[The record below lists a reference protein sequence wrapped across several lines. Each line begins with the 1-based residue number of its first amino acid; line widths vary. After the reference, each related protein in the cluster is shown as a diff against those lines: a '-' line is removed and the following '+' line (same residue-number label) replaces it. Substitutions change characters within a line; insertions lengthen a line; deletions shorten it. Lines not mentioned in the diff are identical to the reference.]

1 MLPGCCTLLLRLQT
15 RDADRKRD
23 ARPSRTLFVVNFD
36 LGRTRERDLERHFEP
51 YGEQVLPVAARDST
65 PAATQ
70 QGLHDQPN
78 ESQHLA
84 QCNP

>member
-1 MLPGCCTLLLRLQT
+1 MPAKHQLRVCLLPCGCGCSLQT

-51 YGEQVLPVAARDST
+51 YGEQPVVLVAAYRS
-65 PAATQ
+65 
-70 QGLHDQPN
+70 
-78 ESQHLA
+78 SQLLCVQHPWCLWM
-84 QCNP
+84 